1 MNGNILTN
9 GEDGVTIAD
18 NVIVSQLTVTDS
30 AGRQGG
36 EYVCT
41 ANNIVG
47 SSNVTIDIQCKDFL
61 NKIMKMLLR
70 IMFFML
76 L

>member
-1 MNGNILTN
+1 MNGKMLTN
-9 GEDGVTIAD
+9 GKDGVSIAD
-18 NVIVSQLTVTDS
+18 NFIISQLTVTDS

-47 SSNVTIDIQCKDFL
+47 SSNVTFDIQCKDFL

-70 IMFFML
+70 ILLFML